1 MYENTT
7 YDVILRRMLAR
18 VPDDLDKRE
27 SSLIWDTHSATAIE
41 LQVLYIELD
50 TMIKNMYGDTAAR
63 EFLILLCSER
73 GITPDP
79 ATHAILKGTFT
90 PADIDVTGKR
100 FNIGDLN
107 YVVTEMIVPG
117 EYQVKCETA
126 GSIGNRYMGN
136 MTPMEYLYGLRTA
149 VLSGVL
155 IPGKD
160 EEDTEALRRRY
171 FDSFKQK
178 ASGGNRADY
187 LAAVRS
193 IEGVG
198 DVKVTRVWNAGIR
211 PQDLLPGSA
220 VADWYASV
228 KGELSEPVAAWLSA
242 VYAAASEKKL
252 TTGGTVLLTVVNA
265 LDFGE
270 ADDILLDHI
279 QNIMDPDVNAGEGYG
294 LAPIGHMVKV
304 ESAVPVEIF
313 ITAHITFDEG
323 YGWAECSAA
332 IRESLERYLLGLRRE
347 WAEHSRII
355 VRVSQIEAGIL
366 EVPGVI
372 DIEETKLNG
381 GTGNLTLGPFEIPV
395 TGGVSE

>member
-1 MYENTT
+1 
-7 YDVILRRMLAR
+7 MLFR
-18 VPDDLDKRE
+18 
-27 SSLIWDTHSATAIE
+27 S
-41 LQVLYIELD
+41 
-50 TMIKNMYGDTAAR
+50 
-63 EFLILLCSER
+63 
-73 GITPDP
+73 ITPDA

-90 PADIDVTGKR
+90 PADIDVTGQR

-107 YVVTEMIVPG
+107 YVVTEMITPG

-136 MTPMEYLYGLRTA
+136 MTPMEYIHGLRSA

-160 EEDTEALRRRY
+160 EEDTEVLRRRY

-178 ASGGNRADY
+178 PFGGNRADY
-187 LAAVRS
+187 LTAVRR

-211 PQDLLPGSA
+211 PHDLLPDSA
-220 VADWYASV
+220 VSDWYESA
-228 KGELSEPVAAWLSA
+228 KGDLSESVAAWLSA
-242 VYAAASEKKL
+242 VYTAASEKKL

-270 ADDILLDHI
+270 AGDVLLKNI
-279 QNIMDPDVNAGEGYG
+279 QDAVDPDENAGEGYG

-304 ESAVPVEIF
+304 ESAVPVEVF
-313 ITAHITFDEG
+313 VNAHITFDEG
-323 YGWAECSAA
+323 YGWGNCSAA

-355 VRVSQIEAGIL
+355 VRASQIEAGIL
-366 EVPGVI
+366 DVPGVI
-372 DIEETKLNG
+372 DIEATTLNG
-381 GTGNLTLGPFEIPV
+381 EAGNLTLGTFEIPV